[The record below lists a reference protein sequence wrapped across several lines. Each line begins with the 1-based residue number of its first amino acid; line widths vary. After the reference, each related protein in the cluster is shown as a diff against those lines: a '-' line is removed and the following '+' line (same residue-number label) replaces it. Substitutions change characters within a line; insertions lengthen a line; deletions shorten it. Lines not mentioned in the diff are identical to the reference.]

1 MSIIFTIMLI
11 IVAALLAIG
20 MSYKWVKSGKKSLI
34 DFEWDDCLIYVAYGL
49 LVIVIVLGTQYC
61 QDGLLLY
68 IYMVG
73 ILWYACLQIYLESAI
88 LCFMKLYFVDLIN

>member
-49 LVIVIVLGTQYC
+49 LVIVIVLGT
-61 QDGLLLY
+61 
-68 IYMVG
+68 
-73 ILWYACLQIYLESAI
+73 
-88 LCFMKLYFVDLIN
+88 